1 MNDKISLIST
11 AILTIFFL
19 VCGVLDI
26 LDVLSIRI
34 TIFLIFIAIII
45 NIIIVKSKEEDEKNL
60 PD

>member
-60 PD
+60 PE

>member
-60 PD
+60 LE